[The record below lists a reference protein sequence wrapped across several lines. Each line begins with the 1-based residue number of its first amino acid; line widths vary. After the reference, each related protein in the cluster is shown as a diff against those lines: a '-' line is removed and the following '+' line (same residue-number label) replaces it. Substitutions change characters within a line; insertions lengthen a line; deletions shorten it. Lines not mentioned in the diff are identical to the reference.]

1 MKDKDKLIIVWY
13 LYIGGM
19 SKSCVIEHY
28 VKCKHE
34 MDSIFDDS
42 IKTIIIPSETEDKIE
57 VINPK
62 YIQATKE
69 EIDRINEIQAN
80 AKQTIERYMQKLQEF
95 RNNGLS

>member
-19 SKSCVIEHY
+19 SKSCAIEHY

-34 MDSIFDDS
+34 MDYIFDDS
-42 IKTIIIPSETEDKIE
+42 IKTIIIPSESEDKIE

-69 EIDRINEIQAN
+69 EIDRINEIQTN
-80 AKQTIERYMQKLQEF
+80 TKQAIERYMQKLQEF

>member
-19 SKSCVIEHY
+19 SKSCAIEHY

-42 IKTIIIPSETEDKIE
+42 IKTIIIPSEI
-57 VINPK
+57 
-62 YIQATKE
+62 
-69 EIDRINEIQAN
+69 
-80 AKQTIERYMQKLQEF
+80 
-95 RNNGLS
+95 

>member
-19 SKSCVIEHY
+19 SKSCAIEHY
-28 VKCKHE
+28 TKCKHE

-42 IKTIIIPSETEDKIE
+42 VKTIIIPSESEDKIE

-69 EIDRINEIQAN
+69 EIDRINEIQTN
-80 AKQTIERYMQKLQEF
+80 TKQAIERYMQKLQEF